1 VSQSMAV
8 LNPLARDI
16 VDAVAGLGVKVA
28 FEPGKTHPKDWAN
41 PGRVK
46 VFLKEPGRR
55 TAVKNSTSRIPKLSM
70 VNSSLRKLEA
80 NSGKMQNIISI

>member
-1 VSQSMAV
+1 MAV
-8 LNPLARDI
+8 ANPLAREI

-46 VFLKEPGRR
+46 VFLKELAG
-55 TAVKNSTSRIPKLSM
+55 ADAALGVVCK
-70 VNSSLRKLEA
+70 VVC
-80 NSGKMQNIISI
+80 